1 MHGREV
7 REAALGLVRSGLSAS
22 EAARRVGASGSCVRY
37 WCGAAGVRLAPGRTG
52 GPEVRLA
59 EPAQAAELPARRSPR
74 ARPGP
79 GRRAPVAD
87 RRRAGRGVRE
97 IARELG
103 VSHSTVSREL
113 RRNARPDG
121 RHGAGF
127 AQRAAASRASRPRAG
142 KPGRDPRLRAEGF
155 RRLSALWSPEQ
166 VSASLRADF
175 PGREETRVSHETI
188 YRAPCVQG
196 RGSLREE
203 LAAEEVLRSGRR
215 TRRRR
220 SLPPD
225 PRGRRSWVEGAG
237 LSLRPPEADDRR
249 APGRW
254 EGDLVVGSDGA
265 TCLAA
270 PAGRSTR
277 FLLASRLEGHSS
289 QTVAG
294 RLAEMGSGLPAA
306 LRRTLAWDQ
315 GREMA
320 RWRDFAGATGFDV
333 FFCDPR
339 SPWQR
344 DTNENTNGLPGQRF
358 PRGTDFSGVTD
369 EEVAEAQDS
378 LNTRPR
384 RTLGWRT
391 PAEAMARTL
400 SEDGAMAA

>member
-1 MHGREV
+1 MYSESV
-7 REAALGLVRSGLSAS
+7 RESAVGLVRSGLSAV
-22 EAARRVGASGSCVRY
+22 EAARRVGVSRTCVLA
-37 WCGAAGVRLAPGRTG
+37 WCAAAGVEMRRGRKG
-52 GPEVRLA
+52 GAVMAGEGLTP
-59 EPAQAAELPARRSPR
+59 AAELAPRRSPR
-74 ARPGP
+74 ARLDP

-121 RHGAGF
+121 RYDAAS
-127 AQRAAASRASRPRAG
+127 AQAAALARARRPREG
-142 KPGRDPRLRAEGF
+142 KLGACPELRAEVV
-155 RRLSALWSPEQ
+155 RRLARRWSPEQ

-175 PGREETRVSHETI
+175 PGREEMRAGHETI
-188 YRAPCVQG
+188 YRALYVQG

-203 LAAEEVLRSGRR
+203 LAVEEVLRSGRR

-225 PRGRRSWVEGAG
+225 PRGRRSWVEGAE
-237 LSLRPPEADDRR
+237 LSPGPPEADDRR
-249 APGRW
+249 VPGHW

-265 TCLAA
+265 TCPAA
-270 PAGRSTR
+270 LAGRSTR
-277 FLLASRLEGHSS
+277 FLLASRPGEHSS

-294 RLAEMGSGLPAA
+294 RLSEMVSGLPAA
-306 LRRTLAWDQ
+306 PRGTLAWDQ
-315 GREMA
+315 GCEMA

-344 DTNENTNGLPGQRF
+344 GTNENTNGLPGQYF
-358 PRGTDFSGVTD
+358 PKGTDFSGAAD

-378 LNTRPR
+378 PDTRPR
-384 RTLGWRT
+384 KTLGWRT

-400 SEDGAMAA
+400 SEDGAMAV